1 MTAYLCHKFHIDPYG
16 TVEVN
21 GVQVPTILCHM
32 DANKLGLGSYHVDI
46 TEWYPKHGLS
56 MESAR
61 ARVKEILEEKAMF
74 FEILDKVKIADSAE
88 TYASGKLIP
97 GWVKRSTLY
106 VRQINESEGTA
117 IVSTVT
123 AGAVTGTVRLEDLEL
138 IQRAYEWLAPADDE
152 DEVIDTPA
160 VEPDEAPEV
169 KVEDHDGPA
178 TVVDTLIPDEPIL
191 TIPAQPE
198 DKVEVEEP
206 AVEEFETREP
216 VTITPEDEIINTAV
230 EAYRTA
236 LVKLVEL
243 LKK

>member
-1 MTAYLCHKFHIDPYG
+1 
-16 TVEVN
+16 
-21 GVQVPTILCHM
+21 
-32 DANKLGLGSYHVDI
+32 
-46 TEWYPKHGLS
+46 
-56 MESAR
+56 
-61 ARVKEILEEKAMF
+61 MF

-88 TYASGKLIP
+88 TYVSGKLIP

-123 AGAVTGTVRLEDLEL
+123 AGAVTGTVRLEDLKL
-138 IQRAYEWLAPADDE
+138 IQRAYEWLAPVDDE

-169 KVEDHDGPA
+169 KVEEHDGPA

-216 VTITPEDEIINTAV
+216 VTITPEEEIINTAV